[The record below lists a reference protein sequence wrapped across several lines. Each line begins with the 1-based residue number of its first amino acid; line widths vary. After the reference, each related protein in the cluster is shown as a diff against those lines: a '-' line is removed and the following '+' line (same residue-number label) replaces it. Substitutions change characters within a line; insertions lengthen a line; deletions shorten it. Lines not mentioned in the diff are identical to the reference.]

1 MKLAVVTPRYGRD
14 VMGGAETAARLL
26 SVRLAD
32 RAGWDV
38 EVLTTVALDAATW
51 APAVEPGEEV
61 DEGVRVRR
69 FPVRGT
75 RHPDFDRIT
84 ERTLQHPQL
93 LTLEEQQRWLEA
105 QGPVAPELVD
115 AVAETDADVVAFH
128 PYLYHPTVAGVP
140 YVASR
145 AVLHPAAHDE
155 APIRLPIYR
164 ELFEQ
169 VAGFVFWSDAERRF
183 AQRRFPI
190 ASRRQLVLG
199 LGVEPMPG
207 DAAAARAAAGLDDR
221 PYLLCLGRVDDGK
234 GARVLYECFTAY
246 KRRRPGPLALVF
258 AGPVVHRP
266 PDHPDVIVTG
276 PVDEPVKWGLLRGA
290 HALVSPSAYESFSIV
305 LLEAWSVGTAALV
318 NGRCDVTRE
327 HAERSGGALA
337 FSSYAELEVAL
348 DRLLA
353 SAELR
358 AELGARGAEYVCA
371 HYRWPDLVERY
382 AAFLSAVARG
392 AG

>member
-1 MKLAVVTPRYGRD
+1 VKLAVVTPRYGRD
-14 VMGGAETAARLL
+14 VMGGAETAARQL
-26 SVRLAD
+26 SLRLAA
-32 RAGWDV
+32 RADWDV

-51 APAVEPGEEV
+51 APALEPGEEV

-69 FPVRGT
+69 FPVRGA

-84 ERTLQHPQL
+84 ERTLRHPQL
-93 LTLEEQQRWLEA
+93 STLEEQHRWLEA

-115 AVAETDADVVAFH
+115 AVAATDAEVVAFH

-140 YVASR
+140 HVASR
-145 AVLHPAAHDE
+145 AVLHPALHDE
-155 APIRLPIYR
+155 APLRLPIYR

-169 VAGFVFWSDAERRF
+169 AAGFVFWSEAERRF
-183 AQRRFPI
+183 AQRRFPV

-207 DAAAARAAAGLDDR
+207 DAGAARAAAGLDGR

-234 GARVLYECFTAY
+234 GARVLYECFAAY
-246 KRRRPGPLALVF
+246 KQRRPGPLALVF
-258 AGPVVHRP
+258 AGPVVHP
-266 PDHPDVIVTG
+266 PPEHPDVIVTG
-276 PVDEPVKWGLLRGA
+276 PVDDPVKWGLLRGA

-337 FSSYAELEVAL
+337 FSSYAELEVSL

-353 SAELR
+353 SAALR
-358 AELGARGAEYVCA
+358 AELGARGEQYVRT

-382 AAFLSAVARG
+382 GAFLSAIARG
-392 AG
+392 VR